1 VKELTGSGSG
11 TTAASPADCMTLLEA
26 IDGYPTWAPNIVK
39 EAEVLE
45 RGADGHPVKAR
56 AKLHVER
63 GVLTRDF
70 DLVFDVKVD
79 PAGTIALRRIP
90 HQPTDQERFDVTWR
104 VDGGQSTRIALDLAA
119 NLDVPRFIPLG
130 DVGDAM
136 AQQLVSAA
144 TRALQPSA

>member
-1 VKELTGSGSG
+1 MKELTGRGSG
-11 TTAASPADCMTLLEA
+11 TTTASPADCMTLLEA
-26 IDGYPTWAPNIVK
+26 IDSYPAWAPDIVK

-45 RGADGHPVKAR
+45 RNASGEPIQAR
-56 AKLHVER
+56 ARLHVER

-70 DLVFDVKVD
+70 NLLFAVTIDL
-79 PAGTIALRRIP
+79 AGTIELRRIP
-90 HQPTDQERFDVTWR
+90 HQPSDPERFDVTWR
-104 VDGGQSTRIALDLAA
+104 IDAGQSTRIALDLSA

-144 TRALQPSA
+144 TRALQ